1 MEKSRYINERKRKS
15 KNHDDNIPEASYILM
30 CVWYMCFAFEN
41 LYYIPLSTF
50 LNAMLKVFLLNLL
63 LNNIGNF
70 PNIML
75 YNFVIKL

>member
-15 KNHDDNIPEASYILM
+15 KNHDDNIPEASYI
-30 CVWYMCFAFEN
+30 CVYGIMCFAFEN